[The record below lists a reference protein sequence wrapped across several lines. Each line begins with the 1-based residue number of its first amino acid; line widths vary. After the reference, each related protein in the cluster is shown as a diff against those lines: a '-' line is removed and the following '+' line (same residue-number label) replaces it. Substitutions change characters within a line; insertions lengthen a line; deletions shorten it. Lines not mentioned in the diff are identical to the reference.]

1 MTKKGKEAS
10 NNIVKIDNTSI
21 ARYSSTLIQRG
32 LTLIDSTITHERIRL
47 LIVEDVPE
55 TRKNI
60 RKLIKA
66 DENIWVVGEA
76 SNGREAIEMYDE
88 LKPDV
93 VSMNICM
100 PVMDGI
106 SATEIICRKHKDAK
120 ILMLSVQGDPA
131 YMRRAMYAGAQ
142 DYITKPPMG
151 DELIS
156 AINRLAARPIQK

>member
-1 MTKKGKEAS
+1 MNAS
-10 NNIVKIDNTSI
+10 ESSKRNIVPKTSTDI
-21 ARYSSTLIQRG
+21 RSVSSNLIRRG
-32 LTLIDSTITHERIRL
+32 LDEFNIETTQKKIRL
-47 LIVEDVPE
+47 LIVDDVPE

-66 DENIWVVGEA
+66 DENILVVGEA
-76 SNGREAIEMYDE
+76 SNGLEAVEMYDE

-93 VSMNICM
+93 VSMNINM

-120 ILMLSVQGDPA
+120 ILMLSIQGDPA
-131 YMRRAMYAGAQ
+131 YMRRAIYAGAR

-156 AINRLAARPIQK
+156 AINGLAARPTQK